1 MIVLR
6 VIANAIVL
14 VLELAA
20 IAGVAW
26 IAWTNPFSFALATGA
41 ISLVLGLQLE
51 YARLANEFSFY
62 FGRALGARSI
72 IAMAYAFLEAIVK
85 GLLAGLA
92 ALLTFS
98 GTNQNRLWYVAILFG
113 ATIFA
118 GTSILRWLTRRLGAS
133 PARWGYFRLS
143 AVLGLLFSGGLAAL
157 SHYGFI
163 ETPSLTDIVRT
174 TLWDTAS
181 RPPVGEAS
189 ELLFKLKQYLDS
201 AIVSFIAIWT
211 GSETAQALGI
221 VLSVN
226 MLTGFVAA
234 IYAVLIAAAVKLIDE
249 RLPGA

>member
-1 MIVLR
+1 MIVVRIL
-6 VIANAIVL
+6 ANLVVL
-14 VLELAA
+14 ILEIAA
-20 IAGVAW
+20 IAAVAW
-26 IAWTNPFSFALATGA
+26 FAWSYPLAFSLTTGFL
-41 ISLVLGLQLE
+41 SFMLGLKLE

-72 IAMAYAFLEAIVK
+72 VAAIYAAGEALVK

-98 GTNQNRLWYVAILFG
+98 GTNQNRLWYVALLFA
-113 ATIFA
+113 ATVFA
-118 GTSILRWLTRRLGAS
+118 GTSLLRWLTVRLGAS
-133 PARWGYFRLS
+133 PARWGYFRL
-143 AVLGLLFSGGLAAL
+143 AALLGVLFSAGLTGLAYL
-157 SHYGFI
+157 GMV

-174 TLWDTAS
+174 TLWDTAA
-181 RPPVGEAS
+181 RPPVEEAS

-201 AIVSFIAIWT
+201 AIVSFLSIWV
-211 GSETAQALGI
+211 GPEAAQGLGI

-234 IYAVLIAAAVKLIDE
+234 IYAVVIAAGVRVIDE